1 MGFIKRVFPKSQKP
15 VPVNISSLI
24 PSSVRE
30 STESLLEEE
39 SSSTDLTT
47 TEITF
52 DFHRLNVLLLRGVL
66 KDGNLYGRKIC
77 TATMTEAKVHVTVSS
92 KLDAEGSLGGLQV
105 LDLTPEG
112 NMHQRIVS
120 LGRDPLVT
128 TTHPLYLMNTYQQ
141 TEDTAFSF
149 KVTRNLKESTDKDI
163 ADVNICMASLWYTH
177 SPLFVIE
184 LQSCATEFKQ
194 YLANLARSIKSAA
207 TDMALGLVHARAEA
221 LAQSLSVNK
230 RLPGSIYSSALSLSD
245 IASPIR
251 RKRRSSSSEHSGY
264 ASAKDTV
271 PQTPYSPADED
282 EFVIDLKLTIEM
294 ESPVIILPKTNTSTH
309 VFVGHLGKIS
319 VSNNYSN
326 DHKNVYQFE
335 CVENRIEH
343 YVIEVKDMNIYSLD
357 TSSRRVPGQFGN
369 RPDILYDCKTLAKPI
384 LHDTMLQLKIDREI
398 SKASITKDNSMS
410 NLLLDDDYSNTNNY
424 NTTNSAGF
432 IQFSGTIVTPL
443 KVSLTRSQYGQLLET
458 LDWLTS
464 SPKLSEVQAVSR
476 VHAKPP
482 TTLAGI
488 CEEDI
493 GVTTLN
499 MDPHIRAK
507 LFTPHASQKLK
518 TVSTMVSVKINF
530 QVPVFTIQLRGETSC
545 GEQGLI
551 DLSFKDFIF
560 VYEKCHRYE
569 TNVQISLKSIL
580 MEDLLQPEG
589 NKQRAMVTSS
599 DVGEPPLGSSCV
611 SRSYPNMSY
620 HSHWMRSNGSLPDH
634 LETANVFGMNHYIFK
649 NEECPCTPPPSP
661 RGEKVR
667 SKPEQNL
674 VIVSMLIVDPDTP
687 NFQENYNGIQNS
699 SSIDFNCLDLIISVK
714 SWVVL
719 LDFFGTNHEN
729 MSASTVNLTAS
740 TDNTASGETK
750 GHALTNIT
758 VKSLTVVLMHPD
770 RDIAKAN
777 ISSVELEI
785 KTIGLLKEVD
795 GRLGSMSLQD
805 LTLHGQLYRE
815 RFLTTGEH
823 VLEFKYVRYGIKLR
837 FEVQR

>member
-15 VPVNISSLI
+15 APINISSLI
-24 PSSVRE
+24 SSSVRE
-30 STESLLEEE
+30 STESLLDE
-39 SSSTDLTT
+39 SNSSDLTT

-120 LGRDPLVT
+120 LGRDPLIG
-128 TTHPLYLMNTYQQ
+128 TTHPLYLMNNYQ
-141 TEDTAFSF
+141 DPDVTAFSF
-149 KVTRNLKESTDKDI
+149 KVTRNLKEFTDKDI
-163 ADVNICMASLWYTH
+163 ADVSICMASLWYTH

-194 YLANLARSIKSAA
+194 YLANLARSIKIAA

-230 RLPGSIYSSALSLSD
+230 RLPGSIYGSALSLSE
-245 IASPIR
+245 IASPSR

-264 ASAKDTV
+264 ASARDTV
-271 PQTPYSPADED
+271 PQTPYSPADDD
-282 EFVIDLKLTIEM
+282 EFTIDLKLNIEM
-294 ESPVIILPKTNTSTH
+294 DSPVIILPKTNTSAQ

-326 DHKNVYQFE
+326 DQKNGYQYD
-335 CVENRIEH
+335 CLDSRIEH

-357 TSSRRVPGQFGN
+357 TSTRRIPGQLGN
-369 RPDILYDCKTLAKPI
+369 KPDVLYSCKTLAKPI

-398 SKASITKDNSMS
+398 VKSSITKDNSMS
-410 NLLLDDDYSNTNNY
+410 NLLLDEDYSTANSYNNF
-424 NTTNSAGF
+424 NSAGF
-432 IQFSGTIVTPL
+432 VQFSGSIVTPL
-443 KVSLTRSQYGQLLET
+443 KVSLTRSQYSQLLET
-458 LDWLTS
+458 MDWLTS

-482 TTLAGI
+482 TTLSGI
-488 CEEDI
+488 SEEDT

-507 LFTPHASQKLK
+507 LFTPHTSQKQK
-518 TVSTMVSVKINF
+518 TSSTVVSVKINF
-530 QVPVFTIQLRGETSC
+530 QVPVFTIQLRGETPV

-560 VYEKCHRYE
+560 IYEKCHKYE
-569 TNVQISLKSIL
+569 TNIQISLKSIL
-580 MEDLLQPEG
+580 MEDLLQPEES
-589 NKQRAMVTSS
+589 KQRAMVTSS
-599 DVGEPPLGSSCV
+599 DVGDTPLGATCV
-611 SRSYPNMSY
+611 SRSYPNMNY
-620 HSHWMRSNGSLPDH
+620 HSPWLRSHGSLPDH
-634 LETANVFGMNHYIFK
+634 LETAKVFGMNHFISK

-661 RGEKVR
+661 RGEKAR
-667 SKPEQNL
+667 TRPEQNL
-674 VIVSMLIVDPDTP
+674 VIVSILIVDPDSP

-699 SSIDFNCLDLIISVK
+699 SSIDFNCLDLVISVK
-714 SWVVL
+714 SWVAL
-719 LDFFGTNHEN
+719 LDFFGTDHEN
-729 MSASTVNLTAS
+729 VSASSSNLSSTSDSVAS
-740 TDNTASGETK
+740 EESK
-750 GHALTNIT
+750 GRSITNIT

-785 KTIGLLKEVD
+785 KTVGLLKEVE

-823 VLEFKYVRYGIKLR
+823 VLQFKYVR
-837 FEVQR
+837 